1 MVETAGYYADVKYS
15 DRIFVAHLCRVVVL
29 MSGLSPCLIAQE
41 PTEGAAVPKARPVA
55 GSMFA
60 VVDLAKV
67 FAAHPEAVKAQETL
81 NKERSEMR
89 EEFKKKSEALK
100 KTLQEHQEEIRAG
113 KKEAAVETL
122 KEVNTLEKQIAAM
135 RSTQQRALEERFA
148 EEKSR
153 VLKLI
158 QKAIAEH
165 NADGRYALV
174 LDSSAAS
181 ANGLPTVL
189 DATGSDDITEA
200 IIARVKT
207 AKVADER

>member
-1 MVETAGYYADVKYS
+1 MEDVARYYAGVKYS
-15 DRIFVAHLCRVVVL
+15 DRFVLGCHGLVVAVV
-29 MSGLSPCLIAQE
+29 SFTAFVNAQD
-41 PTEGAAVPKARPVA
+41 AAPESVTPKARPVA

-100 KTLQEHQEEIRAG
+100 KALQKHQEEIRAG
-113 KKEAAVETL
+113 KKEAAIETL
-122 KEVNTLEKQIAAM
+122 KEVNKLEKEIAAL

-158 QKAIAEH
+158 QKAVAEH

-181 ANGLPTVL
+181 ANGLPTVI
-189 DATGSDDITEA
+189 DATGSDDITESIVA
-200 IIARVKT
+200 SVKK
-207 AKVADER
+207 AKAADER